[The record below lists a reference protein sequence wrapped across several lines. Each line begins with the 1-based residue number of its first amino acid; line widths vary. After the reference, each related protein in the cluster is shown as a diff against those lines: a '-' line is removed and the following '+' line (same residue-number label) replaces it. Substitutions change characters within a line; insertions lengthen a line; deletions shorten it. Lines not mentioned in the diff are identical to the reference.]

1 MRFSGGGVTLSS
13 HKRTKTK
20 IPLLLLSVPLLLTS
34 PAVLASDFG
43 CEALLCFAGGKG
55 LSECKPT
62 IRKVI
67 KDMAKGKGFPHCS
80 FVNSSG
86 GVAGSGDDYI
96 SVNRYNQTVPF
107 NQKYC
112 QDGETRPIKLVMT
125 RSAYCKTIQINV
137 KPEYATDKEH
147 ETQYFNY
154 E

>member
-1 MRFSGGGVTLSS
+1 
-13 HKRTKTK
+13 
-20 IPLLLLSVPLLLTS
+20 
-34 PAVLASDFG
+34 
-43 CEALLCFAGGKG
+43 
-55 LSECKPT
+55 
-62 IRKVI
+62 
-67 KDMAKGKGFPHCS
+67 MAKGKGFPHCS

-112 QDGETRPIKLVMT
+112 QDGETRPIKLVMA